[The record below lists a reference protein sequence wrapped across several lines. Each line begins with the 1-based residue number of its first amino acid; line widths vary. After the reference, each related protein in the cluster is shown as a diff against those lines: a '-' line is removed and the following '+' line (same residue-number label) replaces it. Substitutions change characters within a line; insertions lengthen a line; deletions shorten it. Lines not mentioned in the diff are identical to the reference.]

1 MLTAIVLT
9 SMGKASLLRT
19 RDVGVCSRC
28 LFARNVNQS
37 QQKENTMTNT
47 NQPKRKPA
55 FTLRDGTLKATLW
68 KNDGEKGPW
77 FSVDFSRGYRV
88 DGNWKDTSSIGGDD
102 LLKLAFLAQEAYAKQ
117 LELKEAHRNSVNSD
131 AEGGAV

>member
-1 MLTAIVLT
+1 
-9 SMGKASLLRT
+9 
-19 RDVGVCSRC
+19 
-28 LFARNVNQS
+28 
-37 QQKENTMTNT
+37 MTNT

-55 FTLRDGTLKATLW
+55 FTLRDGTLKATIW

-88 DGNWKDTSSIGGDD
+88 DGNWKDTSSIRGDD

-117 LELKEAHRNSVNSD
+117 LQLKAAHRDSVNSD
-131 AEGGAV
+131 EEGGAA